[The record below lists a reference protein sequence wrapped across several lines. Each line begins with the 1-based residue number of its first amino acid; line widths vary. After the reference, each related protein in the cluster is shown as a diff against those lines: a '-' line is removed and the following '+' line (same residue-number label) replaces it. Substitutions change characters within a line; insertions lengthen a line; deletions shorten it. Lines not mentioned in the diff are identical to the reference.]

1 MDMRIKAIIA
11 AILAMLL
18 LSGCSYAPGFA
29 GLSFWEMPVSVPDL
43 PIEEYHSSNVLA
55 AEDKVRDPIPD
66 PKVDLDDLPVRQDS
80 DIVRVR
86 DYIPD
91 ILVDLRYA
99 TSDNFT
105 QKTVY
110 EFTDLYLRYGTVVKL
125 MQAQQ
130 ELRTQGVRL
139 KVWDGF
145 RPVSAQN
152 DLWAAYPN
160 PVYVENPETGYS
172 HHSYG
177 GSIDV
182 TLVDVQGYELT
193 MPSKFDDFTSKAD
206 RDFSD
211 CTELASQ
218 NATLLQTVMEKYGFV
233 ADEKEWWHF
242 TDENEFPLDDCFD
255 PAVISQWYAVCN
267 EYINIR
273 SAADVNAES
282 IGKVPANARF
292 TLLGWSGR
300 FAFIEF
306 QGLRGYV
313 NADYID
319 EV

>member
-1 MDMRIKAIIA
+1 
-11 AILAMLL
+11 
-18 LSGCSYAPGFA
+18 
-29 GLSFWEMPVSVPDL
+29 
-43 PIEEYHSSNVLA
+43 
-55 AEDKVRDPIPD
+55 
-66 PKVDLDDLPVRQDS
+66 
-80 DIVRVR
+80 
-86 DYIPD
+86 
-91 ILVDLRYA
+91 
-99 TSDNFT
+99 
-105 QKTVY
+105 VY

-211 CTELASQ
+211 CTELAAQ

-267 EYINIR
+267 EYINMRIQPNV
-273 SAADVNAES
+273 SAAVITTIKDNEQFVVM
-282 IGKVPANARF
+282 GFVD
-292 TLLGWSGR
+292 G
-300 FAFIEF
+300 FAFIDY
-306 QGLRGYV
+306 QGIRGYV
-313 NADYID
+313 NADYMSRVD
-319 EV
+319 